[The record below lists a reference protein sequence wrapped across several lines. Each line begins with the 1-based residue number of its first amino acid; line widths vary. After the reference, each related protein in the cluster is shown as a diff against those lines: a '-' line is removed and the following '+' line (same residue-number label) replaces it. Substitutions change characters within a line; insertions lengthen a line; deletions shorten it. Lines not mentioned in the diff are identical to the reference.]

1 MNKLFSSVSSED
13 TTQND
18 CWLTRTLGEADN
30 FNALAIVNCRGTL
43 KANREVGLPKEVEDA
58 YQLYVLIQM
67 EDPKESPRKDPL
79 KPLGR
84 AYHHFWSEHRQHSL
98 K

>member
-30 FNALAIVNCRGTL
+30 FNALAIVNYRGTMR
-43 KANREVGLPKEVEDA
+43 ANKEIWVQSEVEAA
-58 YQLYVLIQM
+58 YQLYIMVQM
-67 EDPKESPRKDPL
+67 EDPKQCPRKDPL

-84 AYHHFWSEHRQHSL
+84 AYHHFWNEQRQHSL